1 MSTDK
6 RTASKF
12 RAWLGRAVWPAGAA
26 VVMIGI
32 WYAAIWLFNIPRYLL
47 PAPHAIV
54 IEAINRWDYLIQGT
68 LLTFSS
74 ALAGFILAGV
84 IGITAAT
91 ILSQSKLLEKSLYPY
106 AIVLQTLPIVAIAP
120 MVVVWMGTGRQTIAV
135 IAFIVAFFPII
146 SNTTLGLTSTD
157 HNLINL
163 LELYSANRLQ
173 LLLKLRI
180 PYAIPYIVG
189 GLRISAGLA
198 VIGAIVGEFVAGMGG
213 RAGGLGYQIAE
224 AATMVQTTYLFAAA
238 FAACA
243 MGLIVFIA
251 VNSASH
257 FLLRNWHESSVQR
270 EN

>member
-1 MSTDK
+1 MSADN
-6 RTASKF
+6 RGNKF
-12 RAWLGRAVWPAGAA
+12 TAWLQRAVWPLGAG
-26 VVMIGI
+26 VVMIVI
-32 WYAAIWLFNIPRYLL
+32 WYLAIWLFNIPRYLL
-47 PAPHAIV
+47 PMPHAIV
-54 IEAINRWDYLIQGT
+54 QEGAAKWDYLSHGT

-74 ALAGFILAGV
+74 ALAGFALAGV
-84 IGITAAT
+84 IGIVAAT
-91 ILSQSKLLEKSLYPY
+91 IMSQSRLLEKSLYPY
-106 AIVLQTLPIVAIAP
+106 AIVLQTIPVVAIAP

-163 LELYSANRLQ
+163 LELYSASRLQ
-173 LLLKLRI
+173 LLLKLKI
-180 PYAIPYIVG
+180 PYAIPYIIG

-224 AATMVQTTYLFAAA
+224 SATMVQTTYLFAAA
-238 FAACA
+238 FAACG
-243 MGLIVFIA
+243 MGLLVFFT
-251 VNSASH
+251 VNAASH
-257 FLLRNWHESSVQR
+257 FLLRNWHESSVRR